1 MPNTDCPRGF
11 KPYGKEY
18 PTHKYPHA
26 TSDSTA
32 VYPGDAVKTTAG
44 YCTTASAGGN
54 LRGVAKNYVA
64 ASSSDDVIVYDHPDH
79 KFVCQDDASI
89 TITQAEIGGNCDI
102 LATTGDTTL
111 KLSKQELAVSTNTS
125 CATTTAQIRL
135 LGVAPTINPDGTVNA
150 IGDNCDLICQINE
163 HELNQTTGT

>member
-1 MPNTDCPRGF
+1 MANTDCPRGF

-18 PTHKYPHA
+18 PSHKYPHA

-54 LRGVAKNYVA
+54 LMGVARNYVA
-64 ASSSDDVIVYDHPDH
+64 ASSSTEVEVWDDPQQL
-79 KFVCQDDASI
+79 FVCQDDASI
-89 TITQAEIGGNCDI
+89 TLTQAEIGGNCDI

-125 CATTTAQIRL
+125 CATTTAQFRL
-135 LGVAPTINPDGTVNA
+135 LGVAPTIYPDGTVNA
-150 IGDNCDLICQINE
+150 IGANCDLICQINE
-163 HELNQTTGT
+163 HERNSTTGT